1 MLTRSDAVQMPEPPQ
16 KGGVPAADLLMSELL
31 EKAVKSFPDRPATHF
46 MGHKLTYGELGDL
59 VQRAARGFQ
68 MLGVKRGTR
77 VGICLP
83 NVPYYVICY
92 FAILK
97 AGGTVVNFNPLYVER
112 ELERQIE
119 DSGTEIM
126 VTLDVEKIYPKVASA
141 LDRTCLE
148 RIVVC
153 PMRGVLPFPKDL
165 LFGLFKSKE
174 LAKIPDDLRHVGFE
188 RLIADMTP
196 PKPVELDPHVD
207 LAVLQ
212 YTGGTTGIPKGAMLT
227 HANIVANV
235 RQVVARA
242 TDLVPGQERAL
253 LILPL
258 FHVFAM
264 TSGMN
269 FCIAIG
275 AEMILLPRFEVA
287 EALATIGRLKPTLFP
302 GVPTIY
308 TALNAAASQRTHDL
322 SSIKFCISGGAPL
335 PVEVRARFEQ
345 LTGCKLVEGYGLTE
359 SSPVVSCNP
368 TDGEIK
374 AGSVGTLM
382 PDTIVEIRSLDE
394 PTRILPLGEK
404 GEVCVRGP
412 QVMAGYWNK
421 PAETAAV
428 FIDGALRTGDVGYLD
443 EDGYLFL
450 VDRIKD
456 VILCSGYNVYPR
468 VIEEA
473 LYQHAAIAEAVV
485 IGIDDA
491 YRGQAP
497 KAFVTLRPGA
507 SAATDELLQFLKGYL
522 SPIEMP
528 KLIEIR
534 SILPKTAVGKL
545 DRKVLVAEEQNNKHA
560 AA

>member
-1 MLTRSDAVQMPEPPQ
+1 MLATADLALSQDRNEGRASVPLTQLFDDAVERF
-16 KGGVPAADLLMSELL
+16 A
-31 EKAVKSFPDRPATHF
+31 DRPATDF
-46 MGHKLTYGELGDL
+46 LGNRLTYGELGRL
-59 VQRAARGFQ
+59 VARAARGFQ
-68 MLGVKRGTR
+68 MLGVRKGTR

-83 NVPYYVICY
+83 NTPYYVICY

-97 AGGTVVNFNPLYVER
+97 AGGIVVNFNPLYVER
-112 ELERQIE
+112 ELEHQIE
-119 DSGTEIM
+119 DSGTTIM
-126 VTLDVEKIYPKVASA
+126 VTLDLERIYPKVAHA

-153 PMRGVLPFPKDL
+153 SMRTVLPFPKGV
-165 LFGLFKSKE
+165 LFGLFKSAE
-174 LAKIPDDLRHVGFE
+174 LAKIPDDLHHVSFA
-188 RLIADMTP
+188 RLIAEP
-196 PKPVELDPHVD
+196 SPLKPVEIDPQKD

-212 YTGGTTGIPKGAMLT
+212 YTGGTTGTPKGAMLT
-227 HANIVANV
+227 HANLVANV
-235 RQVVARA
+235 RQIVARA
-242 TDLVPGQERAL
+242 TDAVPGQERTL
-253 LILPL
+253 LVLPL

-264 TSGMN
+264 TVGMN

-275 AEMILLPRFEVA
+275 AEIILLPRFDLAEV
-287 EALATIGRLKPTLFP
+287 LATIQKLKPTSFP

-308 TALNAAASQRTHDL
+308 TALNAAASQGKHDL
-322 SSIKFCISGGAPL
+322 SSIRFCNSGGAPL
-335 PVEVRARFEQ
+335 PVEVRSRFES

-359 SSPVVSCNP
+359 ASPVVSGNP
-368 TDGEIK
+368 FDGEIK
-374 AGSVGTLM
+374 TASVGLAM
-382 PDTIVEIRSLDE
+382 PDTLIEIRSLDE
-394 PTRILPLGEK
+394 PERILPVGEK

-412 QVMAGYWNK
+412 QVMAGYWNR
-421 PAETAAV
+421 PAETQAA

-468 VIEEA
+468 TIEEA
-473 LYQHAAIAEAVV
+473 LYQHPAVAEAVV
-485 IGIDDA
+485 IAIDDA

-497 KAFVTLRPGA
+497 KAFVTLRPNTP
-507 SAATDELLQFLKGYL
+507 ATPEELLLFLKDYV

-534 SILPKTAVGKL
+534 ASLAKTAVGKL
-545 DRKVLVAEEQNNKHA
+545 DRKVLVQEEQSRNEA